1 MQPKTTRLHFF
12 MSISSQKSAYFSQLK
27 TLKIEIPSDVEL
39 FQALL
44 TNTKYCD
51 KLKCWQDAAFSY
63 NSSTITLNAISS
75 QIVLQPKIYISCSLN
90 FKYGLTSVYH
100 SSMGSIH
107 DGIYKPDD
115 DSLPHVELSTL
126 EAGQVTL
133 TIQPHHHEFIKFL
146 WPVYYAVKV
155 SFTCKDAT
163 EIKINGETQKCNQTI
178 HFQTRPKSLQINEGD
193 NIWTHTD
200 SHPTTFFLQALT
212 GLLNHGPNQYHQ

>member
-1 MQPKTTRLHFF
+1 
-12 MSISSQKSAYFSQLK
+12 
-27 TLKIEIPSDVEL
+27 
-39 FQALL
+39 
-44 TNTKYCD
+44 
-51 KLKCWQDAAFSY
+51 
-63 NSSTITLNAISS
+63 
-75 QIVLQPKIYISCSLN
+75 
-90 FKYGLTSVYH
+90 
-100 SSMGSIH
+100 MGSIH

-178 HFQTRPKSLQINEGD
+178 HFQTRPKSLQINEGN

-200 SHPTTFFLQALT
+200 IHPTTLFLQALNRSFKPWT
-212 GLLNHGPNQYHQ
+212 KQIPPVKLWSSNPSNPHIFEVINEHLKL